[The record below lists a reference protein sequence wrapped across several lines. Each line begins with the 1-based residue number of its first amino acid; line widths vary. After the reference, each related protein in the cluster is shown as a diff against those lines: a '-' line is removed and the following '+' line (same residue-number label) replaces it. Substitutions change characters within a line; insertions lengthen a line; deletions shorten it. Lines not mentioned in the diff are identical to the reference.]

1 MEEVLPPQTQEG
13 AGFEPMTVRQFTV
26 FLENR
31 VGRLQSLVRALEEQE
46 AHRHIVGL
54 SVEELADTALVRLIY
69 SHADFARQSLRAAG
83 FAFGETELLVVEI
96 PKRGRQSLVSLCSAL
111 LAAEIN
117 VHYVYPL
124 LWPPAG
130 SALALSVDDTILAA
144 QLLLKKN
151 FRLIGESDLR
161 K

>member
-13 AGFEPMTVRQFTV
+13 AGFEPTTVRQFTV

-31 VGRLQSLVRALEEQE
+31 VGRLQSLVRALEEE
-46 AHRHIVGL
+46 ERRIIAL

-69 SHADFARQSLRAAG
+69 SHADSARQSLRAAG
-83 FAFGETELLVVEI
+83 FAFGEMELLAVEL
-96 PKRGRQSLVSLCSAL
+96 PKRGRQSLVTLCSAL

-117 VHYVYPL
+117 VHYLYPL
-124 LWPPAG
+124 LWPPSG
-130 SALALSVDDTILAA
+130 SAVALSVDDTVLAA